1 MMTVVSPILISIC
14 RWCKTGSVLMS
25 RDQLFDWRWVALSAL
40 VAFLIGLSFVMQ
52 TSTSIHA
59 SLNGRIGFSG
69 NPATNGGATCTACHA
84 TGAPVPEIVLQGPA
98 TVTAGSTHLYTVTIT
113 GGPAQTAG
121 LNISA
126 SDNRGTL
133 SPTGPDMQA
142 FLSELTHSAPKP
154 FDGNQA
160 IFTFAWTA
168 PSFNDT
174 VTLYGAGNSSDGQQS
189 LTGDGIGAT
198 SLTVEVTG
206 GMSGP
211 PTASPAPLPA
221 TLGLS
226 RVTGGLV
233 QPTNIT
239 HAGDSRLFV
248 TEKDGRIRIIENGA
262 LVSTPFLDI
271 TGRVTAGSGNAET
284 GLLGLAFHP
293 NYATNGYFYVN
304 YTASSP
310 LRTRISRFSVTSANP
325 NVADPNSELI
335 LLEFSQPAGNHNGG
349 QLHFGDDGYLYI
361 ASGDGGGS
369 GDPSNY
375 GQNNSVL
382 LGKILR
388 IDVDGTTG
396 NGPDCDTSGNTN
408 YRIPPGNP
416 LANGEGAP
424 CDEIWATGLRNPWRF
439 SFDRLTG
446 DLWIADVGQNRFEEI
461 NFAPA
466 SSQGGENYGWR
477 CYEGVTTF
485 NTTGCQPVSSYTAPI
500 HVFARNQGDCSVTG
514 GYVYRGVAYP
524 NLNGHYF
531 YSDFCNK
538 VIRSISGAPAEAV
551 VTVWITSGG
560 GSNPS
565 TFGEDHNGEL
575 YIGYFSGE
583 IYYIVGAGDPGAST
597 PTATATATA
606 TAPPTETPV
615 DTATSTATPTA
626 TESPTATPTATNTA
640 TNTPVNTPTPLPT
653 PTATP
658 TGAIVRA
665 GTVVAEPDQPFSGS
679 VTVGVF
685 NVPDNTR
692 LGAVTI
698 EIAYDPAQLS
708 VAGCGPPAESRFES
722 VLCNANEAGAVRVSA
737 LSTAGVAGDAV
748 IAQLDLQSTGIGAT
762 VAPLVLTVTTF
773 VDTNANPIPLS
784 LQNGGVFFRCR
795 SGDVDC
801 DGAVDPRDALFIIQY
816 EQGRRPA
823 STEIPPPRG
832 ALYLAACD
840 LDADQACTGE
850 DARLIL
856 QCHIDG
862 QNGVCNEGD

>member
-1 MMTVVSPILISIC
+1 
-14 RWCKTGSVLMS
+14 MS
-25 RDQLFDWRWVALSAL
+25 RGYRFDWPWVALSAL
-40 VAFLIGLSFVMQ
+40 VALLMGLYFSVQ
-52 TSTSIHA
+52 TSTSVHA

-84 TGAPVPEIVLQGPA
+84 SGAPVPTVVLEGPA
-98 TVTAGSTHLYTVTIT
+98 SVTVGSTHLYTLTIN

-121 LNISA
+121 VNISA
-126 SDNRGTL
+126 SNNRGSL
-133 SPTGPDMQA
+133 SPTGPDLQA
-142 FLSELTHSAPKP
+142 FLNELTHSAPKP
-154 FDGNQA
+154 FGGNQA
-160 IFTFAWTA
+160 TFTFVWTA

-174 VTLYGAGNSSDGQQS
+174 VILYGAGNSSDGQQS

-198 SLTVEVTG
+198 NLTIEVTG
-206 GMSGP
+206 GTSGP
-211 PTASPAPLPA
+211 PTASPAPPPA

-226 RVTGGLV
+226 QVTGGLV

-248 TEKDGRIRIIENGA
+248 TEKEGRIRIIDNGTLLA
-262 LVSTPFLDI
+262 TSFLNI
-271 TGRVTAGSGNAET
+271 TGRVTAGGGNAET

-293 NYATNGYFYVN
+293 NYASNGYFYVN
-304 YTASSP
+304 YTFTHTASNS
-310 LRTRISRFSVTSANP
+310 LRTRISRFRVTTANA
-325 NVADPNSELI
+325 NVADPNSELV
-335 LLEFSQPAGNHNGG
+335 LLEFNQPAGNHNGG
-349 QLHFGDDGYLYI
+349 QLHFGADGYLYI

-375 GQNNSVL
+375 GQNNNVL

-396 NGPDCDTSGNTN
+396 SGPDCNVSGGAN

-416 LANGEGAP
+416 FANGSGGT

-466 SSQGGENYGWR
+466 NSPGGENYGWR
-477 CYEGVTTF
+477 CYEGNSAF
-485 NTTGCQPVSSYTAPI
+485 NTTGCQPASSYMAP
-500 HVFARNQGDCSVTG
+500 VYAFGRSQGDCSVTG
-514 GYVYRGVAYP
+514 GYVYRGAAYP
-524 NLNGHYF
+524 GLNGHYF

-538 VIRSISGAPAEAV
+538 TIRSISGAPAETV

-583 IYYIVGAGDPGAST
+583 VYRITGAGPPGTSTPTSTTTHTATPVEPAET
-597 PTATATATA
+597 PTATPTASATPLPPATD
-606 TAPPTETPV
+606 TA
-615 DTATSTATPTA
+615 TATSTATN
-626 TESPTATPTATNTA
+626 TPTH
-640 TNTPVNTPTPLPT
+640 TPVDTPTPLPT

-679 VTVGVF
+679 VIVEVVNGS
-685 NVPDNTR
+685 DDTR
-692 LGAVTI
+692 LGAVTV
-698 EIAYDPAQLS
+698 EVRYDPAQLS
-708 VAGCGPPAESRFES
+708 VTGCAPPAESRFES
-722 VLCNANEAGAVRVSA
+722 VLCNGNEAGVVRISA
-737 LSTAGVAGDAV
+737 LATAGVTGSAV
-748 IAQLDLQSTGIGAT
+748 LAQLELESPGVGLE

-773 VDTNANPIPLS
+773 VDTDANPIAYT
-784 LQNGGVFFRCR
+784 LQNGALIFRCR

-801 DGAVDPRDALFIIQY
+801 DGAVTPRDALFIVQY
-816 EQGRRPA
+816 VQGRRPT
-823 STEIPPPRG
+823 STTLPPPRG
-832 ALYLAACD
+832 SLYLEACD
-840 LDADQACTGE
+840 LDGDQACTRE

-856 QCHIDG
+856 QRYIDE
-862 QNGVCNEGD
+862 Q